1 MLFDKIGL
9 ALLGLALIS
18 NIIGVAIPYWF
29 YFSLTV
35 QGETGSAN
43 FGLWKSCG
51 SETTGKGGTFVTK
64 CMNFDNTDG
73 FTVPTAFYAAR
84 ALEILAILATT
95 AAIIVVCMKIF
106 FKKENNRLLYIAAPI
121 SIFASLFVIIGAI
134 VFVVDNEVKKMVESA
149 NPLVHFKPHAS
160 FGLSIVA
167 GILNIVASPM
177 LILAARAIPGL
188 T

>member
-9 ALLGLALIS
+9 ALLGLALIL

-35 QGETGSAN
+35 QGETGTAS
-43 FGLWKSCG
+43 FGLWKTCG
-51 SETTGKGGTFVTK
+51 TATEGKGGASVST
-64 CMNFDNTDG
+64 CMSFDTIDG
-73 FTVPTAFYAAR
+73 FTVPKAFEAAR
-84 ALEILAILATT
+84 ALEILAILTTT
-95 AAIIVVCMKIF
+95 AAIIVVCLKIF

-121 SIFASLFVIIGAI
+121 PFFAGLFVIIGAI